1 MRQSRHIGKT
11 LRETPKDAQTIAHSL
26 MLRAGY
32 IQQLSAGVYNYM
44 PLLFRTLTKISQIV
58 REEMAEAGAEEL
70 LMPALQPKELWVLYR
85 DDKGFTQAK
94 SADSMK
100 GIQDLYN
107 DGSHLGYLWIEGYF
121 DVGDPLTHSGGP
133 KMTKQIPLTLEKV

>member
-70 LMPALQPKELWVLYR
+70 LMPALQPKELWEESGRWERYTAI
-85 DDKGFTQAK
+85 D
-94 SADSMK
+94 
-100 GIQDLYN
+100 GIMFAFKDRR
-107 DGSHLGYLWIEGYF
+107 GSTVSLG
-121 DVGDPLTHSGGP
+121 PTHEE
-133 KMTKQIPLTLEKV
+133 II